1 MRVGSPFFLQRWLAM
16 LSCVLLTGCASYHPQ
31 SLPTAPDLAR
41 APQVTVSASRFDL
54 PGLTPQP
61 VSPLGLNANTV
72 MLLAVLHNPD
82 LKAARLEAGIA
93 SAQLLQA
100 GLLPNPQ
107 LDASFASSVKN
118 YGGAIG
124 LDEQIQSWITRGAA
138 RAAAAYKKKQ
148 VNLNILWQEWQIAEQ
163 AEQLFE
169 QIRTESRIQGLD
181 AGSASLLRGQ
191 YLRDKK
197 AMEHGDA
204 LSTTVSADLAKLS
217 GAEQSERQLQL
228 QANAARHGLN
238 ALLGLRPEVRLHLM
252 GFPHPAP
259 LTASQYHAA
268 LIAVAH
274 RRADLLALQAGYE
287 SQEEEVRRAVL
298 GQFPALTAGVEMDRD
313 PVEGVNSI
321 GPHVTLSLPLFNH
334 NQGQIALQR
343 ATRAVL
349 RQNYQTRLD
358 AAVSQADQVWAAIR
372 IQRRDARELSEQID
386 VMQRTVAA
394 AQRSLRENDLDASA
408 YVSLKVNLLS
418 RRAELIG
425 LRGSMEQSR
434 ATLRMLLGLPFEAMG
449 SDR

>member
-1 MRVGSPFFLQRWLAM
+1 MRFGSPFFLQRWLAM
-16 LSCVLLTGCASYHPQ
+16 LSCLLLTGCASYHPQ
-31 SLPTAPDLAR
+31 PLPTAPDLAK
-41 APQVTVSASRFDL
+41 APQVTVSASRFAL
-54 PGLTPQP
+54 PGLKPQP
-61 VSPLGLNANTV
+61 VSRLGLDANTV
-72 MLLAVLHNPD
+72 MLLAVMHNPG
-82 LKAARLEAGIA
+82 LKADRMQAGVA
-93 SAQLLQA
+93 SAQLLEA

-107 LDASFASSVKN
+107 LTASFASSARN

-138 RAAAAYKKKQ
+138 RAAAAYNKKR

-169 QIRTESRIQGLD
+169 QIQTESRMQAID
-181 AGSASLLRGQ
+181 ASSASLLREQ
-191 YLRDKK
+191 YLRDEK
-197 AMEHGDA
+197 AMEQGDA
-204 LSTTVSADLAKLS
+204 LSTTVSADFAKWS

-228 QANAARHGLN
+228 KLNLARHGLN
-238 ALLGLRPEVRLHLM
+238 ALLGLQPGVRLHLI
-252 GFPHPAP
+252 GFPRPAP
-259 LTASQYHAA
+259 LTASGFHAA
-268 LIAVAH
+268 VGAVAH
-274 RRADLLALQAGYE
+274 RRPDLLALQAGYE

-313 PVEGVNSI
+313 PVEGVNDI

-349 RQNYQTRLD
+349 RQSYQTRLD
-358 AAVSQADQVWAAIR
+358 AAVSQADQVWAAIG
-372 IQRRDARELSEQID
+372 IQRRQARELSQQID
-386 VMQRTVAA
+386 GMQQTVAA
-394 AQRSLRENDLDASA
+394 AQRSLLENDLDASA
-408 YVSLKVNLLS
+408 YVSLKVSLLS

-425 LRGSMEQSR
+425 LRASMEQSR